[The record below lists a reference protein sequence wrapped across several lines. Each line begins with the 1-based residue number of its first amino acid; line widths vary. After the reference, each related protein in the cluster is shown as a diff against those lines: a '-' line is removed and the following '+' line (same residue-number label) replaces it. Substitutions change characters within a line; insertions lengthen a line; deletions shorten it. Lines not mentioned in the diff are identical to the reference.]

1 MRRTAVTLTCIAA
14 ALLTGCGTT
23 AGSGAAAKPPA
34 PPAPVSA
41 APSAPA
47 SPPAGGAPACPGA
60 DPSGPGAPPTTIDGT
75 PANTPEA
82 ARLSQAVGA
91 QGYGAF
97 ADVYGTLTT
106 DRPAGR
112 VAVCVTDLARGRL
125 LLEAARKADPSV
137 DPGRADLYLSRYTHR
152 ALMAAVERL
161 TADQGRSAF
170 PMYTF
175 SAARDASGVV
185 VTSTE
190 AGAASKELKE
200 RLERITGGVPV
211 TVERGDPVTPLAGT
225 KPPKSP
231 DTAAPVAP

>member
-14 ALLTGCGTT
+14 ALLTGCGAA
-23 AGSGAAAKPPA
+23 AGPGAAARPPA
-34 PPAPVSA
+34 PPAPLSVP
-41 APSAPA
+41 PSA
-47 SPPAGGAPACPGA
+47 SPSAGGAPACPGA
-60 DPSGPGAPPTTIDGT
+60 DRSEPGAPPTTIDGT

-82 ARLSQAVGA
+82 AKLSQAVGA

-97 ADVYGTLTT
+97 ADVYGTLST

-152 ALMAAVERL
+152 ALTAAVERL
-161 TADQGRSAF
+161 TADQGRTAF
-170 PMYTF
+170 PLYTF

-190 AGAASKELKE
+190 AGAASEELKA
-200 RLERITGGVPV
+200 RLEKIAGVPV
-211 TVERGDPVTPLAGT
+211 TVERGDPVDTLVGT